1 MRMRAI
7 SALRREVGISAVSW
21 SALLAFRIRVSM
33 SAMGSVSIVS
43 LLPGRLGHARN
54 RALVRQF
61 AQADPAQAE
70 LAIDGA
76 RPAAAVAAS
85 VLAGRKAWLAL
96 RLRDQGLLS
105 QRLAPLF
112 APRRTGSRGR
122 AGAPSPRR

>member
-1 MRMRAI
+1 MRAI
-7 SALRREVGISAVSW
+7 SSFRRDVGIWAVSW

-54 RALVRQF
+54 RALVRQL
-61 AQADPAQAE
+61 AQADPAQTE

-76 RPAAAVAAS
+76 RPAAAIAAS
-85 VLAGRKAWLAL
+85 VLAGRETRLTL

-105 QRLAPLF
+105 QLGRTPLVF
-112 APRRTGSRGR
+112 ARRTGSRGR
-122 AGAPSPRR
+122 AGAPAPR